1 MSNKQKHNEN
11 SIATSSR
18 ERLGTVGGQAV
29 MEGVMMMKK
38 TDGVV
43 AVAVRRAN
51 GEIVKKTKDYKA
63 LSEKL
68 KVSKIPIIR
77 GFINFIDM
85 MKLAM
90 GTLTESMEMLEL
102 LEDEESGKP
111 VEEKT
116 DDDKKENKNKEAEKG
131 DSSKMIAAASVIGIV
146 LGLGLSFVLFFFLPT
161 FLGGQI
167 ESAFIYNWEVALS
180 PALLSMFEGILRLAI
195 FLGYI
200 LLVSQLKDIRRTFEY
215 HGAEHKSI
223 FAYEQGE
230 ELTVE
235 NVRKYSRFH
244 PRCGTSFLIIM
255 ILIGFVVGM
264 IIPRDL
270 WFRVLIRLAL
280 FPLVIG
286 FAYEFIKL
294 AGKHSENIL
303 VKIISAPGMWVQRL
317 TTKNPDEG
325 QLEVA
330 IASLK
335 LALKLEEP
343 DEIKPDEILNEEHN
357 ITETERLGN

>member
-1 MSNKQKHNEN
+1 MSKKNRRK
-11 SIATSSR
+11 SPPRSTR

-38 TDGVV
+38 SEGTV
-43 AVAVRRAN
+43 AIAVRRAN
-51 GEIVKKTKDYKA
+51 GEIVKKAKNYTP
-63 LSEKL
+63 LTVKL
-68 KVSKIPIIR
+68 KISKIPLLR

-90 GTLTESMEMLEL
+90 GTLTESVEMLEL
-102 LEDEESGKP
+102 LEEEN
-111 VEEKT
+111 V
-116 DDDKKENKNKEAEKG
+116 DKDAELSDAASPQIDIKNKEEKKS
-131 DSSKMIAAASVIGIV
+131 DSSKMIAAASVIGII

-161 FLGGQI
+161 FLGSTI
-167 ESAFIYNWEVALS
+167 ETAFMDSWEIKLS
-180 PALLSMFEGILRLAI
+180 PAILSMFEGISRLAI

-200 LLVSQLKDIRRTFEY
+200 LLVSQMKDIRRTFEY
-215 HGAEHKSI
+215 HGAEHMSI

-230 ELTVE
+230 ELTIE
-235 NVRKYSRFH
+235 NTRKYPRFH

-280 FPLVIG
+280 FPVVIG
-286 FAYEFIKL
+286 FAFEFIKL
-294 AGKHSENIL
+294 AGRHSENIL
-303 VKIISAPGMWVQRL
+303 VKIIAAPGMWVQRL
-317 TTKNPDEG
+317 TTKKPDDE

-335 LALKLEEP
+335 LALKLEDSEEKA
-343 DEIKPDEILNEEHN
+343 EISAENDVPGAPQLQENE
-357 ITETERLGN
+357 